1 MSHENMQEIEAPIGQ
16 VKSWLDPFRDMGI
29 SLTNWTIRHVP
40 DTWVIA
46 VFLSVIVFSM
56 ALCWGGV
63 TATEAVGAWGKGL
76 WALLTLMAQFS
87 FTIMIAYVCA
97 AAPVVARGLDWVGS
111 RTNPDKPWQAVLVMT
126 LFSLATAWVNWAIT
140 IVVSAMLAPYMA
152 KHNPKTDY
160 RILVAAAY
168 VGVACMW
175 HSGLSASGALI
186 MATPDNF
193 LIKSGVVTE
202 LISFDRIIFSGFNL
216 AMIAL
221 SGSIVTLVMVLLTPR
236 ADKAEPLTR
245 EAAEE
250 RIQVAH
256 VERPTHMTF
265 AQKVNWWPGWNI
277 IFGSGCVI
285 VMVKMFMEKGLA
297 AWTIDTY
304 NLCFLAL
311 ALILTWRP
319 VVFLNA
325 CKKGVTGAWGILLQY
340 PLYGGIF
347 GLMSYTQLG
356 HVMTELFVSLAT
368 AQTYLPVVYW
378 YSGILSYFVPSGGSK
393 WAIEAPYLIPA
404 ARTFGISP
412 ASVTLVYGWGDML
425 THLLQPFWAIALLD
439 ITKTS
444 FGEIAGFCALLFVVY
459 AFVMTSAMFF
469 APLVL

>member
-1 MSHENMQEIEAPIGQ
+1 
-16 VKSWLDPFRDMGI
+16 
-29 SLTNWTIRHVP
+29 
-40 DTWVIA
+40 
-46 VFLSVIVFSM
+46 M
-56 ALCWGGV
+56 ALCWGKV
-63 TATEAVGAWGKGL
+63 TPAEAVGAWGKGL

-97 AAPVVARGLDWVGS
+97 AAPVVARGLDWIGS

-126 LFSLATAWVNWAIT
+126 VFSLSTAWINWAIT
-140 IVVSAMLAPYMA
+140 IVVSAMLAPYLA

-193 LIKSGVVTE
+193 LIKAGVVSE
-202 LISFDRIIFSGFNL
+202 LITIDRIIFSGFNL

-221 SGSIVTLVMVLLTPR
+221 SGSVVTLVMVLLTPR
-236 ADKAEPLTR
+236 ADKAEPLTK

-277 IFGSGCVI
+277 LCGSGCII

-304 NLCFLAL
+304 NLSFLAL
-311 ALILTWRP
+311 ALFLTWRP

-356 HVMTELFVSLAT
+356 HVMTDVFVSLAT
-368 AQTYLPVVYW
+368 AETYLPVVYW

-404 ARTFGISP
+404 AKAFGISP

-459 AFVMTSAMFF
+459 AFVMTGAMFF
-469 APLVL
+469 APLAL